1 MTTTTSKSQ
10 LKSVSRQLSMKAQS
24 WGQVA
29 KQLSGMKGKVAL
41 SKKESITIHEA
52 FIRLGVHTKSN
63 QYSAQD
69 LGLAWSERLKE
80 GEAQH
85 TATFGCDNSWRCPLL
100 SKAVSFN
107 VEVCGGVFK
116 LHEFVDGD
124 YKPVKV
130 QELCR
135 VVKAEDKQ
143 KGSNDIIV
151 TAQVVLRGLVQSIFV
166 EDTLKELAE
175 SKAKAQSLTEGFID
189 LGEGDDHEWVAVNK
203 TAKGVWVLNGTE
215 DKDEQP
221 KAEVKIEA
229 KPKAKTAKAQTKAES
244 KTKKATVKVVV
255 KAAKKSA

>member
-107 VEVCGGVFK
+107 IEVCGGSYK
-116 LHEFVDGD
+116 LHEFADGD

-143 KGSNDIIV
+143 KGSNDVIV

-189 LGEGDDHEWVAVNK
+189 LGDGDEHAWVAVNK
-203 TAKGVWVLNGTE
+203 TAKGAWVLNGTE
-215 DKDEQP
+215 TAEEQP
-221 KAEVKIEA
+221 KA
-229 KPKAKTAKAQTKAES
+229 KAKTAKAQPKAES
-244 KTKKATVKVVV
+244 KTKKASVKVVV
-255 KAAKKSA
+255 KAARKSA